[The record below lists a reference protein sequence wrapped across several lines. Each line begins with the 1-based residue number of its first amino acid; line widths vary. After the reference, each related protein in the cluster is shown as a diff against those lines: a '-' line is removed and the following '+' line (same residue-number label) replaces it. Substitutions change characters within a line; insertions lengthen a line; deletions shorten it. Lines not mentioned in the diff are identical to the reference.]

1 MLTAQYKVCRYSQDT
16 PRVQSTAT
24 TDQIKGLSSD
34 WTSGN
39 NNWPRTL
46 KIFVSLSKLIIN
58 LSDIQEI
65 VELLEGFALNRTLPR
80 SHMRERLANVHKPIL
95 LKKWKAEATYHQ
107 RLMFKMV
114 KEFHDLE
121 YYDEEIWN
129 LLAFDIAHKK
139 MINNTPFFDLFYRT
153 FNELNKDPSKPFFK
167 KFDSAI

>member
-95 LKKWKAEATYHQ
+95 LKKWKAEATYH
-107 RLMFKMV
+107 
-114 KEFHDLE
+114 
-121 YYDEEIWN
+121 
-129 LLAFDIAHKK
+129 
-139 MINNTPFFDLFYRT
+139 
-153 FNELNKDPSKPFFK
+153 
-167 KFDSAI
+167 

>member
-1 MLTAQYKVCRYSQDT
+1 M
-16 PRVQSTAT
+16 
-24 TDQIKGLSSD
+24 
-34 WTSGN
+34 
-39 NNWPRTL
+39 
-46 KIFVSLSKLIIN
+46 
-58 LSDIQEI
+58 
-65 VELLEGFALNRTLPR
+65 LEGFALNRTLPR

-139 MINNTPFFDLFYRT
+139 M
-153 FNELNKDPSKPFFK
+153 
-167 KFDSAI
+167 